1 MTARLPWI
9 TAFWLAVVMTA
20 WSLTVDPAR
29 GLERFETGKL
39 VVATSD
45 GARHAFTVELART
58 PAQRAQ
64 GLMYRRALARDRGML
79 FIYPRVQDI
88 AMWMKNTYIPLD
100 MLFIAPDGRIVKIV
114 ERTVPHS
121 LRTIGS
127 GQPVKAVL
135 ELAGGSSER
144 LGIAP
149 GDRVLHEAFGRGD

>member
-1 MTARLPWI
+1 
-9 TAFWLAVVMTA
+9 MTA
-20 WSLTVDPAR
+20 WSLIPDPAS

-39 VVATSD
+39 VIATSG

-58 PAQRAQ
+58 SEQRAQ

-79 FIYPRVQDI
+79 FIYPRVQDV

-127 GQPVKAVL
+127 GQPVKGVL
-135 ELAGGSSER
+135 ELAGGSVDR